1 MILVIKIIVKV
12 ITIIIII
19 IIIIMIMITCLSIL
33 VKTSFRVGKKDAI
46 FQLQLLFLF

>member
-1 MILVIKIIVKV
+1 MILVIKIIEKV
-12 ITIIIII
+12 ITIIVIII
-19 IIIIMIMITCLSIL
+19 IIIMITCLSIL

>member
-1 MILVIKIIVKV
+1 MLLVIKIIVKE

-19 IIIIMIMITCLSIL
+19 IIMITCLFIL

>member
-19 IIIIMIMITCLSIL
+19 IIIIMITCLSIL

>member
-1 MILVIKIIVKV
+1 MLLVIKIIVKE

-19 IIIIMIMITCLSIL
+19 IIIMITCLFIL

>member
-19 IIIIMIMITCLSIL
+19 IIIMITCLSIL

>member
-1 MILVIKIIVKV
+1 MLLVIKIIVKE

-19 IIIIMIMITCLSIL
+19 IIIIIMITCLFIL